1 MRHWRFVN
9 VTFFSFILWMNSE
22 AAITSLAQVIITRYE
37 KIKIERA
44 DFCQKSMKYHP
55 GVACQRRSIYCI
67 VRGRGAHCRKLRE
80 RKGGGL
86 RKWKRS
92 LDDWPNATLCT
103 ICRFSYRSVT
113 LKKNSFFRKSK
124 MRFQLFI

>member
-1 MRHWRFVN
+1 
-9 VTFFSFILWMNSE
+9 MNSE

-80 RKGGGL
+80 RKGGGGCENGKGPL
-86 RKWKRS
+86 MT
-92 LDDWPNATLCT
+92 DPTLH
-103 ICRFSYRSVT
+103 YVQYAG
-113 LKKNSFFRKSK
+113 FR
-124 MRFQLFI
+124 IVV